1 MCGIAGIY
9 GLENLD
15 DARDRVEKMTAK
27 ISHRGPDAEGIYA
40 GKNAIL
46 GHRRLSIIDINPSS
60 NQPFSSLDGRYTM
73 VYNGELYNYRDI
85 KSQLSDHDFR
95 TDSDT
100 EVVLAAFMK
109 WGMKALQLFNGMFAF
124 AFWDNEE
131 EKLWIGRDRL
141 GIKPLYYANAGQSVL
156 FASEMRSILASGLV
170 KPKLDEASLV
180 DYLRYQTVHAPKTM
194 IEGVFMLNPGC
205 YVQVSDTDFKEVEYW
220 KPWQSYHFDS
230 DPVVVQKN
238 IREKLTKAVDL
249 RLVSDVPFGAFL
261 SGGIDSSLIVG
272 IIAERLGKS
281 IDTFNVSFDDS
292 AFSEAIY
299 ARKVAKKFN
308 SNHHEIQLSPND
320 LLEALPEAL
329 AAMDHPSGDGP
340 NTWIVSRET
349 KKQGISMALSGLGGD
364 EVFAGYDVFTRIPY
378 VAEHNWILSFP
389 KPLRAL
395 IGNLLRTA
403 KPGFQSAKTK
413 EILLSDYFDLQHL
426 YPVFRKVLL
435 DDSVSKLLRKKSL
448 SSNNVFDTIQ
458 SLEQYSEFGALP
470 TLGRIGIAEM
480 ATYMQNVLL
489 RDTDQMS
496 MAHALEVRVPFLDH
510 ELVEYS
516 MHISDSLK
524 YPHSPKKLLVDSFSD
539 LLPKEIVDRPKMG
552 FVLPWENWLK
562 KELKSFAEERLDFLR
577 TTGYFD
583 AAAIDNLW
591 SKFLK
596 GDPTVTWSRVWPLI
610 TLADWMKN
618 NHIE

>member
-9 GLENLD
+9 GVERLEHPEERMR
-15 DARDRVEKMTAK
+15 AMTQAMA
-27 ISHRGPDAEGIYA
+27 HRGPDAEGVYS
-40 GKNAIL
+40 GKNIVL
-46 GHRRLSIIDINPSS
+46 GHRRLSIIDLNEAS
-60 NQPFSSLDGRYTM
+60 NQPFTSLDGRYTL
-73 VYNGELYNYRDI
+73 VYNGELYNYKSI
-85 KSQLSDHDFR
+85 KAQLTEFDFR

-100 EVVLAAFMK
+100 EVVLHAFIK

-141 GIKPLYYANAGQSVL
+141 GIKPLYYANVDHSLV

-170 KPKLDEASLV
+170 KPKMDENSLV

-194 IEGVFMLNPGC
+194 IEGVYVLEPGC
-205 YVQVSDTDFKEVEYW
+205 YLETSDNNTKEVEYW

-230 DPVVVQKN
+230 DPLVIQKN
-238 IREKLTKAVDL
+238 IREKLTESVDR
-249 RLVSDVPFGAFL
+249 RLVADVPFGAFL

-272 IIAERLGKS
+272 IISERLERS
-281 IDTFNVSFDDS
+281 IDTFNVSFDES
-292 AFSEAIY
+292 EFSESIY
-299 ARKVAKKFN
+299 ARQVAKKFQT
-308 SNHHEIQLSPND
+308 NHHEILLNPQD
-320 LLEALPEAL
+320 FLEALPAAL
-329 AAMDHPSGDGP
+329 KGMDHPSGDGP

-378 VAEHNWILSFP
+378 VAERNWILSFP

-395 IGNLLRTA
+395 IGNLLKLS

-413 EILLSDYFDLQHL
+413 EILMSDYFDLQHL
-426 YPVFRKVLL
+426 YPIFRKVLL
-435 DDSVSKLLRKKSL
+435 DDDVLKLLNKRSL
-448 SSNNVFDTIQ
+448 TSNSVFESIQ
-458 SLEQYSEFGALP
+458 SLERYNEFGALP
-470 TLGRIGIAEM
+470 TLGRIGLAEM
-480 ATYMQNVLL
+480 NTYMQNVLL

-516 MHISDSLK
+516 MHISDSIK
-524 YPHSPKKLLVDSFSD
+524 YPYSPKKLLVDSFKD
-539 LLPKEIVDRPKMG
+539 LLPPEVVDRPKMG
-552 FVLPWENWLK
+552 FVLPWEQWLK
-562 KELKSFAEERLDFLR
+562 HELRDFAEERLRNLGN
-577 TTGYFD
+577 TEYFD
-583 AAAIDNLW
+583 AAAINALW
-591 SKFLK
+591 AKFLK

>member
-1 MCGIAGIY
+1 
-9 GLENLD
+9 
-15 DARDRVEKMTAK
+15 
-27 ISHRGPDAEGIYA
+27 
-40 GKNAIL
+40 
-46 GHRRLSIIDINPSS
+46 
-60 NQPFSSLDGRYTM
+60 
-73 VYNGELYNYRDI
+73 
-85 KSQLSDHDFR
+85 
-95 TDSDT
+95 
-100 EVVLAAFMK
+100 
-109 WGMKALQLFNGMFAF
+109 
-124 AFWDNEE
+124 
-131 EKLWIGRDRL
+131 
-141 GIKPLYYANAGQSVL
+141 
-156 FASEMRSILASGLV
+156 
-170 KPKLDEASLV
+170 
-180 DYLRYQTVHAPKTM
+180 
-194 IEGVFMLNPGC
+194 
-205 YVQVSDTDFKEVEYW
+205 
-220 KPWQSYHFDS
+220 
-230 DPVVVQKN
+230 
-238 IREKLTKAVDL
+238 
-249 RLVSDVPFGAFL
+249 
-261 SGGIDSSLIVG
+261 
-272 IIAERLGKS
+272 
-281 IDTFNVSFDDS
+281 
-292 AFSEAIY
+292 
-299 ARKVAKKFN
+299 
-308 SNHHEIQLSPND
+308 
-320 LLEALPEAL
+320 
-329 AAMDHPSGDGP
+329 
-340 NTWIVSRET
+340 
-349 KKQGISMALSGLGGD
+349 MALSGLGGD

-458 SLEQYSEFGALP
+458 SLEQYNEFGALP